1 MAGVAS
7 WLLAALP
14 FAAAAAGSDPAELL
28 AAGREHA
35 TLAACDAALAAA
47 SAASAAVDPALV
59 QLSAQALHQLG
70 RDEEA
75 LARLAPLQAAPASP
89 SAELQLLAAR
99 CLLARGEPL
108 DAAIKAVESLP
119 LPADDPRRAPLRVRL
134 ELARGRLGDALR
146 EAGRLA
152 ARAKDD
158 GEALLLHAEVLSR
171 AGKAAEAEVALAK
184 LEARDPPAAL
194 RWRRDGWQ
202 LAGEQKLR
210 ARQWVEAAVLF
221 ARVAAASDDAMPC
234 AQQATALGFARQ
246 YGAALAAW
254 EEAVRRAPEQT
265 DHRLRLADLLRS
277 QGRTADA
284 TAHYRQLVAATP
296 PVRLAAL
303 RLAELEFEAG
313 QLEAA
318 QRAADHAAE
327 LFSAAPAELLILQ
340 ARLAEKRGER
350 TLAID
355 RFRQALVA
363 SPLRFDALYRLA
375 LLLARSRDG
384 AEAAEG
390 EALLARYRRIE
401 PWLQEIDLARQEANS
416 DPRQPL
422 LLVRLGALLNA
433 AGEQVLAKE
442 FLLRAERLGPP
453 QAATLVQSAYVHAN
467 LGETAAA
474 RDRFAQA
481 LPLAEARGDA
491 DAVRKLREWIAQID
505 RGEALPLPMGEVV
518 TAGVGRD
525 E

>member
-194 RWRRDGWQ
+194 RWR
-202 LAGEQKLR
+202 
-210 ARQWVEAAVLF
+210 
-221 ARVAAASDDAMPC
+221 
-234 AQQATALGFARQ
+234 
-246 YGAALAAW
+246 
-254 EEAVRRAPEQT
+254 
-265 DHRLRLADLLRS
+265 
-277 QGRTADA
+277 
-284 TAHYRQLVAATP
+284 
-296 PVRLAAL
+296 
-303 RLAELEFEAG
+303 
-313 QLEAA
+313 
-318 QRAADHAAE
+318 
-327 LFSAAPAELLILQ
+327 
-340 ARLAEKRGER
+340 
-350 TLAID
+350 
-355 RFRQALVA
+355 
-363 SPLRFDALYRLA
+363 
-375 LLLARSRDG
+375 
-384 AEAAEG
+384 
-390 EALLARYRRIE
+390 
-401 PWLQEIDLARQEANS
+401 
-416 DPRQPL
+416 
-422 LLVRLGALLNA
+422 
-433 AGEQVLAKE
+433 
-442 FLLRAERLGPP
+442 
-453 QAATLVQSAYVHAN
+453 
-467 LGETAAA
+467 
-474 RDRFAQA
+474 
-481 LPLAEARGDA
+481 
-491 DAVRKLREWIAQID
+491 
-505 RGEALPLPMGEVV
+505 
-518 TAGVGRD
+518 
-525 E
+525 